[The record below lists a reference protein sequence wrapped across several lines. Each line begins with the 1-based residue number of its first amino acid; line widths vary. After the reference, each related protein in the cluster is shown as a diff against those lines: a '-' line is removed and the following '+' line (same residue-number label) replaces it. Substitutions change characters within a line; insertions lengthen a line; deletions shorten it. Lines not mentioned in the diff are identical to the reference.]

1 MFQSPYPLA
10 YPALNPEL
18 SSQGAGLPFLKGSS
32 QYNPDILVSLLSLLS
47 LLTHP
52 AKAEMKYKTRK
63 LQALLAA
70 QGGNMR
76 GHRNLGKCLS
86 CSQTALPQLA
96 SGGGALR

>member
-52 AKAEMKYKTRK
+52 FFLSLPHLLSLSLLSWPPSFEAKE
-63 LQALLAA
+63 LA
-70 QGGNMR
+70 
-76 GHRNLGKCLS
+76 CW
-86 CSQTALPQLA
+86 
-96 SGGGALR
+96 